1 MFDHQAPWIM
11 VGEASETVS
20 ILERECLA
28 QDHAGSVRIADA
40 ESKAAEIKLE
50 KNSLIR
56 ALPAERERHLL
67 QLSQRRRELEL
78 EVHTQVHDAEQR
90 ALSEEQSLEMVQ
102 KALSD
107 AKALHSM
114 MQRQAGSCYL
124 AGRASFESRLAM
136 ACPTPPLQSLY
147 STGPAAMYTAPASC
161 RTLHNRQ
168 FVQQVAHPWYAQY
181 HAQRTAVHAVRQ
193 AQPSAIPVSGP
204 VPMCPA
210 THNTS
215 VKPIM
220 MPNSMKSEN
229 SGGSAAAILDTS
241 FSVASTMT
249 RTPLSPVSSN
259 CMEVDSVTT
268 LPRSPPPV
276 PACIPHTALGTEPAE
291 GKHMQAST
299 TSHRWKLLTG
309 VTDVKPELYPLAS
322 LGLRDGAVPGPWD
335 VYDGLHLTP
344 INERPFQALAD
355 IARQAQKNLVDRLR
369 GDCCIGVLVAEFS
382 AHAKDLSWQLEQRVR
397 EAEHSGSFLADRV
410 RSDGDCRKQAA
421 EDFAKDEG
429 TRIGAI
435 AALPPPDV
443 IMCSLRRKQESWPSV
458 GTDSSG
464 MPDLQ
469 FTTDQVA
476 EVLGR
481 LTTVAAEREEALKE
495 LQDLS
500 GFEFGLRS
508 AAAEASSD
516 REWSER
522 KGDDELQSVRG
533 RLVVQGG
540 TSCATIAIA
549 ELGGR
554 LIVAVPSERWNL
566 DTTAL
571 GKAIGVD
578 VVASRP
584 VSMSEAV
591 PGIALRVWVGVFS
604 MEMEAV
610 IDYETDYAWVKVADD
625 QYAFTHGG
633 DGIFKRA
640 SAVEAGLSELKD
652 MIRDMSREK
661 EKMPL
666 FGLDPGTVA
675 ASRAAGVDQG
685 SLLEMGKLLEAKRN
699 RTLEEP
705 GSQKQ
710 KTELDSILGHLGQ
723 ERLNTWVRSQ
733 SFTRRMPVW
742 RDFDTDTLTAEYL
755 TSVSFT
761 VAPLLQE
768 YGGHLFQLGSS
779 LGYFR
784 HLLAYAQRHLPDF
797 RLHSRCS
804 FYKPMGS
811 PPLCVRRKHVTRR
824 KRPYKLAIS
833 TVYSSAS

>member
-435 AALPPPDV
+435 AALPQLA
-443 IMCSLRRKQESWPSV
+443 SLSCAYSAYSAHESLVAPSGFRVVRRHLRC
-458 GTDSSG
+458 

-723 ERLNTWVRSQ
+723 GLPATE
-733 SFTRRMPVW
+733 
-742 RDFDTDTLTAEYL
+742 TAG
-755 TSVSFT
+755 SVDD
-761 VAPLLQE
+761 
-768 YGGHLFQLGSS
+768 
-779 LGYFR
+779 
-784 HLLAYAQRHLPDF
+784 LLARWQAVVAAAAVNPELDPASLEQLR
-797 RLHSRCS
+797 
-804 FYKPMGS
+804 
-811 PPLCVRRKHVTRR
+811 
-824 KRPYKLAIS
+824 AI
-833 TVYSSAS
+833 YNFIEAEI